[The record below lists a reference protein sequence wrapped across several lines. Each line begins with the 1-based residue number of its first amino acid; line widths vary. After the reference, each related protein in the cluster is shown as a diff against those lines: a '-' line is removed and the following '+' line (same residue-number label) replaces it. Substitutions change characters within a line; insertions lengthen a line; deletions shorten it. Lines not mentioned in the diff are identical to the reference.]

1 MKRFTALR
9 TAKIAAAITG
19 PLMLLLWYLTFA
31 YQWRSVYWLLLLLA
45 LMLITLSPS
54 LCADP
59 VAEDEAARARRGNDY
74 EGLVIAASVLLGS
87 GLVSP
92 VYMIPLFVLF
102 FLGSKSRA
110 SRAAPVAE
118 DEAGRSRR
126 TTFGL
131 MFGIFALGLFYSW
144 ALEQPKAA
152 AFFTALRPWLKD
164 WRLIALMALLCL
176 YLMRMSLRR
185 ALAFSMTDLYP
196 HQRRA
201 GKTEA

>member
-45 LMLITLSPS
+45 LMLISLSPS

-59 VAEDEAARARRGNDY
+59 VAEDEAARARHGSGFD
-74 EGLVIAASVLLGS
+74 GLVIAASVLLGS

-92 VYMIPLFVLF
+92 VYMIPLLVLLS
-102 FLGSKSRA
+102 LGSKSRA

-118 DEAGRSRR
+118 GEAARSRR
-126 TTFGL
+126 TTFGIML
-131 MFGIFALGLFYSW
+131 GIFALGLFYSW
-144 ALEQPKAA
+144 MLEQPKAA
-152 AFFTALRPWLKD
+152 AFFATLRPWLKD
-164 WRLIALMALLCL
+164 WRLIAVMALLCL
-176 YLMRMSLRR
+176 YLMCMALRR

-196 HQRRA
+196 HLRRA
-201 GKTEA
+201 GKSEA

>member
-31 YQWRSVYWLLLLLA
+31 YQWRSVYWLFLLLA

-54 LCADP
+54 LCVDP
-59 VAEDEAARARRGNDY
+59 VAEDEAARARHGSGFD
-74 EGLVIAASVLLGS
+74 GLVIAASVLLGS
-87 GLVSP
+87 GLLSP
-92 VYMIPLFVLF
+92 VYMIPLLVLF

-118 DEAGRSRR
+118 GETARSRR
-126 TTFGL
+126 VAFGFI
-131 MFGIFALGLFYSW
+131 FGIFALGLFYSW

-164 WRLIALMALLCL
+164 WRLIAFMALLCL
-176 YLMRMSLRR
+176 QLMRVGLRR

-196 HQRRA
+196 HLRRA